1 MNFKQLFAA
10 IFVTSAAIASAAEPT
25 TTAVKIYGFV
35 GNDFYYNSRQNQ
47 DMVDGVIHLFPKP
60 ESISN
65 GADVNAVSQSEML
78 SINTRIGLDISSSPV
93 LGAKSSGKI
102 EADFAGA
109 GTTYFVLRIRQ
120 AYMKLNWTKSE
131 LTVGQ
136 TWHPFFSS
144 VMPTTLSSNSGAP
157 FQAFNRSPLVR
168 FKQTLTPTL
177 SASAAAIYEM
187 QYASM
192 GPGVTGASNIFMKNS
207 QIPNLFVGLENKA
220 ANWTAGVGADY
231 KRLKPDTKNYIS
243 SFSATAYGLYST
255 GKFQLKGKAVLSQNL
270 TDQLILGGYG
280 VSKYAADKSTVEEY
294 TNFNNFTGW
303 VNAVYGTKL
312 QAGLILGISHNLGTT
327 KDLALSTANKVTTYG
342 YGMYDQLVLDK
353 LYRIAPQV
361 SYNVSNFKMGV
372 EYDCTAGR
380 YGNMGINGK
389 AKDTYSVVNN
399 RVVATVMY
407 IF

>member
-1 MNFKQLFAA
+1 MNFKQLLTA
-10 IFVTSAAIASAAEPT
+10 IFVTSSAITFAAEPT
-25 TTAVKIYGFV
+25 STAVKIYGFV
-35 GNDFYYNSRQNQ
+35 GNDFYYNSRQNLE
-47 DMVDGVIHLFPKP
+47 MVDGVIHLFPKP
-60 ESISN
+60 KSIS
-65 GADVNAVSQSEML
+65 ADGTDANATAQAEML
-78 SINTRIGLDISSSPV
+78 SVNTRVGLDITGTPV

-109 GTTYFVLRIRQ
+109 GTNYFVLRIRQ

-168 FKQTLTPTL
+168 FKQNLTPTL

-192 GPGVTGASNIFMKNS
+192 GPSGTSNIYMKNS

-231 KRLKPDTKNYIS
+231 KRLKPDAKNYINS
-243 SFSATAYGLYST
+243 LSATAYGLYST

-280 VSKYAADKSTVEEY
+280 VSQYAADKSTATDY

-312 QAGLILGISHNLGTT
+312 QAGLILGMSHNLGTT
-327 KDLALSTANKVTTYG
+327 QDLALSTANKVTAYG
-342 YGMYDQLVLDK
+342 YGFYDQLVLDK

-380 YGNMGINGK
+380 YGTMGINGK